1 MFTFIFCLPFLIIIA
16 VFFIGVTVNVIKGDH
31 VFEKYDKKH

>member
-1 MFTFIFCLPFLIIIA
+1 MAFLLSLPFLIIIA

-31 VFEKYDKKH
+31 VFKNYDKKH